1 MVQNITL
8 KNGVRV
14 VTERIP
20 YLHSVSIG
28 VWVKA
33 GSSTETQKQ
42 NGISHFIEHML
53 FKGTESRNAREIA
66 AVIDNVGGQLNA
78 FTAKECTC
86 YYVQVMQDDLTL
98 GLELLSDMLKNS
110 VFEKESLYK
119 EQSVVCEEIS
129 MVEDTPDDLVHDL
142 AAQAY
147 FRNHPLGRSILGSRE
162 NVCSFDAESI
172 RQYMNERYTAD
183 RIVLSIA
190 GNFDEAR
197 VAELAEQFFGT
208 GIAAAGKVKDA
219 VEVQKFCPENNCL
232 CVHKANEQMNMCLSF
247 PGTSL
252 RDHKMRYAAS
262 VFNVVFGGSMSSRLF
277 QEIREKNGLTYS
289 VFSYISQYIDHGMFS
304 VYAGMN
310 PKQTERVIDL
320 VFAMLAKA
328 RKELLSADELYHAK
342 NQLKGSLLLG
352 LEGSQSIM
360 SRNGKS
366 MLLLG
371 NIEPIDAMQQNIE
384 AVSMEHI
391 SQLMEH
397 IFNENV
403 VCSAFVGN
411 QEFFPKNCDKNRL
424 TE

>member
-1 MVQNITL
+1 M
-8 KNGVRV
+8 
-14 VTERIP
+14 
-20 YLHSVSIG
+20 H
-28 VWVKA
+28 
-33 GSSTETQKQ
+33 
-42 NGISHFIEHML
+42 
-53 FKGTESRNAREIA
+53 
-66 AVIDNVGGQLNA
+66 
-78 FTAKECTC
+78 
-86 YYVQVMQDDLTL
+86 
-98 GLELLSDMLKNS
+98 
-110 VFEKESLYK
+110 
-119 EQSVVCEEIS
+119 
-129 MVEDTPDDLVHDL
+129 DLV
-142 AAQAY
+142 AQAY

-190 GNFDEAR
+190 GNFDETSMP
-197 VAELAEQFFGT
+197 ELAEQFFGT
-208 GIAAAGKVKDA
+208 GIAAAGKANDT

-289 VFSYISQYIDHGMFS
+289 VFSYTSQYIDHGMFS

-371 NIEPIDAMQQNIE
+371 KIEPIDAMQQSIE